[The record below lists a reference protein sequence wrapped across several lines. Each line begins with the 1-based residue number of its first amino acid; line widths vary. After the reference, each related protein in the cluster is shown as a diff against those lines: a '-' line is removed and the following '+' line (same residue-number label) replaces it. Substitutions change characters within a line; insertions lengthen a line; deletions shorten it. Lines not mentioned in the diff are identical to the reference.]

1 LVHELRV
8 DRDPNGGTCT
18 IWFRSPGTYTVS
30 VEGATAPA
38 QTAVVAEGEIVTGVD
53 FAIAP

>member
-1 LVHELRV
+1 
-8 DRDPNGGTCT
+8 
-18 IWFRSPGTYTVS
+18 VS